1 MSDDD
6 MERTLIKE
14 QQEEIGRLR
23 ALLAEANKTIRKLE
37 REYTK
42 LAKVASEVI
51 KWAENSGAGYDIG
64 RKPIDD
70 LRKAL
75 EHRK

>member
-1 MSDDD
+1 MTDD
-6 MERTLIKE
+6 
-14 QQEEIGRLR
+14 QEAEIERLR
-23 ALLAEANKTIRKLE
+23 TLLAEANKTIRKLE

-42 LAKVASEVI
+42 LATVASEVI

-64 RKPIDD
+64 RKPVDD

-75 EHRK
+75 EYRK